1 MNNVLSWW
9 EWLATAGAAVLLIAL
24 GVAWRE
30 HRHRIA
36 ARRHD
41 PAWVDTEVHFGA
53 PAAAAHLDHSLDHPP
68 GQAGVPLEPRDQ
80 EPEQEREQSARQ
92 SVLAAAL
99 SRMARHK
106 TEPDQRNAWA
116 DTQPLANE
124 ASAGRAQAVSRSVA
138 E

>member
-1 MNNVLSWW
+1 MNNVLLWW

-53 PAAAAHLDHSLDHPP
+53 LSAATHLNRSLDHPD
-68 GQAGVPLEPRDQ
+68 GQAGCPIELSD
-80 EPEQEREQSARQ
+80 QEREQSARQ

-99 SRMARHK
+99 SRMARRK
-106 TEPDQRNAWA
+106 TEPEQRNAWA
-116 DTQPLANE
+116 DTQPLSTA
-124 ASAGRAQAVSRSVA
+124 ASAGSVQVVARSIA